1 MEWIMP
7 PRERVSKE
15 QVLNTA
21 FRMTRENGFEELT
34 ARKLA
39 EQLNSSTQPIFRAY
53 ANMDMLKRDLFF
65 KSTEFF
71 SDYMLSKK
79 SKSQPLYLSMG
90 MAYIDLAQRE
100 RHLFKLIA
108 SIDDYG
114 TDEIREFLQGEN
126 SELPDKLPDTG
137 EMDGKQKR
145 ELFRMIWMFT
155 HGVATLVTAKRVNM
169 TENEIRKLLM
179 KAYEGFLNTYD
190 HGG

>member
-1 MEWIMP
+1 MP

-39 EQLNSSTQPIFRAY
+39 EQLQSSTQPIFRAY
-53 ANMDMLKRDLFF
+53 ANMDLLKRDLFF
-65 KSTEFF
+65 KSAEFF
-71 SDYMLSKK
+71 SDYMLKKK
-79 SKSQPLYLSMG
+79 SNQPFYLTMG
-90 MAYIDLAQRE
+90 MAYIELAKRE

-108 SIDDYG
+108 AIDDYE

-126 SELPDKLPDTG
+126 SELPDRLPDTG
-137 EMDGKQKR
+137 ELDEKQKR

-155 HGVATLVTAKRVNM
+155 HGVATVVTSNRMKLSDK
-169 TENEIRKLLM
+169 EIKKLLT
-179 KAYEGFLNTYD
+179 KAYEGFLQTV
-190 HGG
+190 

>member
-1 MEWIMP
+1 MP

-39 EQLNSSTQPIFRAY
+39 EQLQSSTQPIFRAY
-53 ANMDMLKRDLFF
+53 ANMDLLKRDLFF
-65 KSTEFF
+65 KSAEFF
-71 SDYMLSKK
+71 SEQMLKKK
-79 SKSQPLYLSMG
+79 SNQPLYITMG
-90 MAYIDLAQRE
+90 MAYIDLAKRE

-108 SIDDYG
+108 SIDDYE

-126 SELPDKLPDTG
+126 SELPEKLPDTG
-137 EMDGKQKR
+137 ELTSEQKR

-155 HGVATLVTAKRVNM
+155 HGVATVVTSNRIKLSDK
-169 TENEIRKLLM
+169 EIKKLLT
-179 KAYEGFLNTYD
+179 KAYEGFLQTV
-190 HGG
+190 